1 MIRIVKGVF
10 IYDDGRKRRKVRWSD
25 GPQAFDAELEDRLVR
40 EGVAVRV
47 MDGPIPVEPV
57 ELPADVSDE
66 PDGGC
71 PSELEDMTVA
81 ELRELAEESGVDL
94 PSKAKKSD
102 IIAAIEAAD
111 EAPSFEAAE
120 VEG

>member
-1 MIRIVKGVF
+1 MF
-10 IYDDGRKRRKVRWSD
+10 Y
-25 GPQAFDAELEDRLVR
+25 
-40 EGVAVRV
+40 
-47 MDGPIPVEPV
+47 
-57 ELPADVSDE
+57 LPADVSDE

-71 PSELEDMTVA
+71 PTELDDMTVA

-94 PSKAKKSD
+94 PSKAKKAD